1 MYRLSAV
8 TGVSFFLR
16 VCPNKFFHSSV
27 QYHNFFTVVSQHVF
41 YVSVPA
47 RFLQLCTSMF
57 FMGVFHAPCFLWVCS
72 NFHALRFLR
81 VSHHV
86 FYGCVPCTTF
96 FSGVPTCFF
105 SAVPA
110 CFLLVCF
117 MHHVF
122 LRVSQ
127 HVFFGCHGMFFYV
140 YVPDFQHF
148 LCECIP
154 ALFLIIKLTSFG
166 GKRKKFTNLP
176 PKNF

>member
-1 MYRLSAV
+1 MSAV

-16 VCPNKFFHSSV
+16 ACPSKFFHSSV

-41 YVSVPA
+41 HSCGCVP
-47 RFLQLCTSMF
+47 CTMF
-57 FMGVFHAPCFLWVCS
+57 FMGVFQL
-72 NFHALRFLR
+72 
-81 VSHHV
+81 
-86 FYGCVPCTTF
+86 PCTTF
-96 FSGVPTCFF
+96 ST
-105 SAVPA
+105 SVPA
-110 CFLLVCF
+110 CYLRVCF

-176 PKNF
+176 PKNC